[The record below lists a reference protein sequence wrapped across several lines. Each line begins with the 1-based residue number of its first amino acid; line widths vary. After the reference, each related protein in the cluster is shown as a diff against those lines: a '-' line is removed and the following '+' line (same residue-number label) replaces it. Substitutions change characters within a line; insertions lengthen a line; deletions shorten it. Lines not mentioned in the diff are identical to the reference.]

1 MSVSYGNPP
10 YRRTVTNHNRL
21 LAIDEDCIGIKTGFT
36 KKSGRCLVSAVRR
49 GGVTLIA
56 VTLNAPD
63 DWNDHEKMYNY
74 GFSVVKIVLFSV
86 IFRASGCVL
95 SAPINPLSV

>member
-1 MSVSYGNPP
+1 M
-10 YRRTVTNHNRL
+10 
-21 LAIDEDCIGIKTGFT
+21 
-36 KKSGRCLVSAVRR
+36 RR

-74 GFSVVKIVLFSV
+74 GFSVVKNRSLFCDLSGVRLCVVGSDKSSV
-86 IFRASGCVL
+86 GVKPLYTPYLARSKILSLKSKFALKILNMHRLRA
-95 SAPINPLSV
+95 AKM